1 MICGVGRVGFNVA
14 FIFGSDTP
22 REMAPIPPV
31 RPDPLHVPS
40 EIRAAIQQ
48 ASAATGVPFNYLV
61 AQAGQ
66 ESGFKADA
74 RAATSSAAG
83 LYQFVD
89 STWLRMVREHGDK
102 HGVGDLARSITM
114 TDSGARVFDPEVKAR
129 ILALRDDPKLSAAMA
144 AEYARGNHTQLA
156 QSLGR
161 EIGATDLY
169 LAHFLGAGGATR
181 FLTAL
186 RTEPG
191 RPAAELMPQ
200 AAQANRGVFF
210 AADGRA
216 RSVDEIYDRFATK
229 FDPGRA
235 ELANRPAAPA
245 GPQAAPSAF
254 DFAMGDQSAGTR
266 ALEAVL
272 RRTAL
277 AALSGNVLSPTVIAA
292 LAALD
297 APGTPSESDAA
308 RAAARAGNRPR

>member
-1 MICGVGRVGFNVA
+1 MSPV
-14 FIFGSDTP
+14 
-22 REMAPIPPV
+22 PPA
-31 RPDPLHVPS
+31 RPDPAARAPGD
-40 EIRAAIQQ
+40 IRSAIQQ
-48 ASAATGVPFNYLV
+48 ASASTGVPFSYLV
-61 AQAGQ
+61 AQAEQ

-74 RAATSSAAG
+74 RASTSSAAG
-83 LYQFVD
+83 LYQFTEQ
-89 STWLRMVREHGDK
+89 TWLRMVREHGDK
-102 HGVGDLARSITM
+102 HGVADLARALGE
-114 TDSGARVFDPEVKAR
+114 SGGRPDAGTKAQ

-181 FLTAL
+181 FLGAL

-191 RPAAELMPQ
+191 RAASELLPE
-200 AAQANRGVFF
+200 AAAANRGVFY

-216 RSVDEIYDRFATK
+216 RSVDEIYDRFAAK
-229 FDPGRA
+229 FDPGR
-235 ELANRPAAPA
+235 NDAAKAATP
-245 GPQAAPSAF
+245 AAPSANQLAF
-254 DFAMGDQSAGTR
+254 DFITAGDNAGTR

-272 RRTAL
+272 RRTSL

-297 APGTPSESDAA
+297 APATARDDPSAQLAA
-308 RAAARAGNRPR
+308 RNRR

>member
-1 MICGVGRVGFNVA
+1 MSPV
-14 FIFGSDTP
+14 
-22 REMAPIPPV
+22 PPV
-31 RPDPLHVPS
+31 RPDPAARAPGD
-40 EIRAAIQQ
+40 IRNAIQQ

-61 AQAGQ
+61 AQAEQ

-83 LYQFVD
+83 LYQFTEG
-89 STWLRMVREHGDK
+89 TWLRMIREHGDK
-102 HGVGDLARSITM
+102 HGVGDLARALGE
-114 TDSGARVFDPEVKAR
+114 SGGRGGDAETKAR

-144 AEYARGNHTQLA
+144 AEYARGNHAQLGQA
-156 QSLGR
+156 LGR

-181 FLTAL
+181 FLSAL
-186 RTEPG
+186 RNEPG
-191 RPAAELMPQ
+191 RAAAELLPE
-200 AAQANRGVFF
+200 AAAANRGVFF

-229 FDPGRA
+229 FDAGRGD
-235 ELANRPAAPA
+235 APA
-245 GPQAAPSAF
+245 KAAAQGAGNTQAF
-254 DFAMGDQSAGTR
+254 DFMLADDTAGTR

-272 RRTAL
+272 RRTSL

-297 APGTPSESDAA
+297 APGIASSDEPA
-308 RAAARAGNRPR
+308 RLAQRRR

>member
-1 MICGVGRVGFNVA
+1 MSPV
-14 FIFGSDTP
+14 
-22 REMAPIPPV
+22 PPV
-31 RPDPLHVPS
+31 RPDPAARAPGD
-40 EIRAAIQQ
+40 IRSAIQQ
-48 ASAATGVPFNYLV
+48 ASASTGVPFSYLV
-61 AQAGQ
+61 AQAEQ

-74 RAATSSAAG
+74 RASTSSAAG
-83 LYQFVD
+83 LYQFTEQ
-89 STWLRMVREHGDK
+89 TWLRMIREHGDK
-102 HGVGDLARSITM
+102 HGVADLARTLGDAGGRADAG
-114 TDSGARVFDPEVKAR
+114 TRAQ

-144 AEYARGNHTQLA
+144 AEYARGNHAQLA

-181 FLTAL
+181 FLGAL

-191 RPAAELMPQ
+191 RAAAELLPE
-200 AAQANRGVFF
+200 AAAANRGVFY

-216 RSVDEIYDRFATK
+216 RSVDEIYDRFAAK

-235 ELANRPAAPA
+235 EAAKAAAPAAPSTN
-245 GPQAAPSAF
+245 QVAF
-254 DFAMGDQSAGTR
+254 DFINASDGPGMR

-272 RRTAL
+272 RRTSL

-297 APGTPSESDAA
+297 APATARDDPSAQLAA
-308 RAAARAGNRPR
+308 RNRR

>member
-1 MICGVGRVGFNVA
+1 
-14 FIFGSDTP
+14 
-22 REMAPIPPV
+22 MAPIPPV
-31 RPDPLHVPS
+31 RSDSAQRAPN

-61 AQAGQ
+61 AQAEQ

-74 RAATSSAAG
+74 RAASGSAAG
-83 LYQFVD
+83 LYQFIE
-89 STWLRMVREHGDK
+89 STWLRMIREHGDK
-102 HGVGDLARSITM
+102 HGVGDLARAITIA
-114 TDSGARVFDPEVKAR
+114 DSGPRVTDPAVRQR

-181 FLTAL
+181 FLSAL
-186 RTEPG
+186 RGNPD
-191 RPAAELMPQ
+191 RPAADLLPE
-200 AAQANRGVFF
+200 AAASNRGVFY
-210 AADGRA
+210 APNGRA
-216 RSVDEIYDRFATK
+216 RSVDEIYDRFAVK

-235 ELANRPAAPA
+235 ETAASSKQAPA
-245 GPQAAPSAF
+245 TGFSAAAAF
-254 DFAMGDQSAGTR
+254 DFATAPDSAGTR

-272 RRTAL
+272 RRTAV
-277 AALSGNVLSPTVIAA
+277 AALSGNVLSPSVIAA

-297 APGTPSESDAA
+297 VP
-308 RAAARAGNRPR
+308 AAAPANNDSRLTFRGGDRNHR